1 MLRTAS
7 NRGGLLLAFTVAALL
22 ALPASPARAQDKA
35 AAQGSQI
42 LSSQIQMSREGAA
55 ELKLELRGG
64 RTLDLALDAAGNV
77 RMNGERIGHYDR
89 GDALYSSWRALLS
102 KAMEV
107 PDDKLAALLMDWQ
120 PPQNSVA
127 ERLDRELESVLQ
139 AAPAKTAPA
148 EAAPAAAHAP
158 AAANTPADANAP
170 AAQAGAAGKLQDA
183 RSGEDSIRLLN
194 ERLRALEG
202 AIEDVDPSIDISHGV
217 DPEQLRAQIQREIR
231 DKLRAELRAQVNPVS
246 RSPFRHI
253 WRGLSGIFSTLIVYA
268 ILVGL
273 GFLGVFFGRKYLEG
287 ISDTAR
293 QSTLRSLLVG
303 VAGSFLVLPAW
314 ILGMI
319 ALAISI
325 VGIPL
330 LLVWVPLFPVAVCLA
345 LVVGYLAVAHAGGE
359 ALAER
364 RFDGGD
370 WFKRA
375 NSYYYVVTGVGLL
388 LVLYLAAHIVGM
400 AGPWL
405 DFLRGLLTFF
415 AVVVTWAA
423 FSIGFGAV
431 LISRAGTRPLH
442 KRASASMDADL
453 EEEAHV

>member
-1 MLRTAS
+1 
-7 NRGGLLLAFTVAALL
+7 
-22 ALPASPARAQDKA
+22 
-35 AAQGSQI
+35 
-42 LSSQIQMSREGAA
+42 
-55 ELKLELRGG
+55 
-64 RTLDLALDAAGNV
+64 
-77 RMNGERIGHYDR
+77 MNGERIGHYER
-89 GDALYSSWRALLS
+89 GDALYQSWRALLS

-107 PDDKLAALLMDWQ
+107 PDDKLAPLLMAWQ
-120 PPQNSVA
+120 PPQTSVA
-127 ERLDRELESVLQ
+127 ERLDRELESVLK
-139 AAPAKTAPA
+139 AAPG
-148 EAAPAAAHAP
+148 AAASP
-158 AAANTPADANAP
+158 AAANAPAQANAPAEANAP
-170 AAQAGAAGKLQDA
+170 AADVSPQAAGEGAGDLQQA

-202 AIEDVDPSIDISHGV
+202 ALEDVDPSINISHGV

-231 DKLRAELRAQVNPVS
+231 DKLRGQVHPIA

-253 WRGLSGIFSTLIVYA
+253 WSGISGIFQTLIVYA
-268 ILVGL
+268 IVVGL
-273 GFLGVFFGRKYLEG
+273 GFLGVFFGRKYLEA

-293 QSTLRSLLVG
+293 QATLRSLLVG

-330 LLVWVPLFPVAVCLA
+330 LLVWVPLFPVAVSLA
-345 LVVGYLAVAHAGGE
+345 AIVGYVAVAHAGGE

-375 NSYYYVVTGVGLL
+375 NSYYYVMTGVGLL

-400 AGPWL
+400 GGPWL
-405 DFLRGLLTFF
+405 DFLKGLLTFF
-415 AVVVTWAA
+415 AVVVTVAA

-442 KRASASMDADL
+442 KRASRSMDADL
-453 EEEAHV
+453 EEEPHV

>member
-7 NRGGLLLAFTVAALL
+7 KPGGHLLAFTAAVLL
-22 ALPASPARAQDKA
+22 ALPASPARGQETG
-35 AAQGSQI
+35 AAQASEI

-64 RTLDLALDAAGNV
+64 RTLDLALDETGNV
-77 RMNGERIGHYDR
+77 RMNGERIGRYER
-89 GDALYSSWRALLS
+89 GDALYQSWRALLS

-107 PDDKLAALLMDWQ
+107 PDDKLAALLVSWQ
-120 PPQNSVA
+120 PPQNGVA
-127 ERLDRELESVLQ
+127 QRLDRELESVLQ
-139 AAPAKTAPA
+139 APAGK
-148 EAAPAAAHAP
+148 APAAEAS
-158 AAANTPADANAP
+158 TPADAP
-170 AAQAGAAGKLQDA
+170 AQAKATAQAKHGSADAAAGQSQEA

-194 ERLRALEG
+194 ERLRALQG
-202 AIEDVDPSIDISHGV
+202 ALEDVDPSIDINQGL

-231 DKLRAELRAQVNPVS
+231 NKLRAELRTQVNPIS

-293 QSTLRSLLVG
+293 EATLRSMLVG

-345 LVVGYLAVAHAGGE
+345 AIVGYLAVAHAGGE

-375 NSYYYVVTGVGLL
+375 NSYYYVMTGVGLL
-388 LVLYLAAHIVGM
+388 LVLYLAAHIIGM

-405 DFLRGLLTFF
+405 GFLRGLLTFF

-442 KRASASMDADL
+442 KSGASVDSDL
-453 EEEAHV
+453 QEEARV

>member
-1 MLRTAS
+1 MHRTAS
-7 NRGGLLLAFTVAALL
+7 KPGGHVLAFTAAVLL
-22 ALPASPARAQDKA
+22 ALPASPARAQEKP
-35 AAQGSQI
+35 AAQASQI

-64 RTLDLALDAAGNV
+64 RTLDLALDEAGDV
-77 RMNGERIGHYDR
+77 RMNGERIGRYER
-89 GDALYSSWRALLS
+89 GDALYQSWRALLS

-107 PDDKLAALLMDWQ
+107 PDDKLAAFLVSWQ
-120 PPQNSVA
+120 PPQNGVA
-127 ERLDRELESVLQ
+127 QRLDRELESVLQ
-139 AAPAKTAPA
+139 APA
-148 EAAPAAAHAP
+148 ENAPAAEAS
-158 AAANTPADANAP
+158 TPADAPAQAKTA
-170 AAQAGAAGKLQDA
+170 AAQPKQASADTAAAQSQEA

-194 ERLRALEG
+194 ERLRALQG
-202 AIEDVDPSIDISHGV
+202 ALEDVDPSIDINQGL

-231 DKLRAELRAQVNPVS
+231 DKLRAELRTQVSPIS

-253 WRGLSGIFSTLIVYA
+253 WRGLSGIFSTLIAYA

-293 QSTLRSLLVG
+293 EATLRSMLVG

-330 LLVWVPLFPVAVCLA
+330 LVVWAPLFPVAVCLA
-345 LVVGYLAVAHAGGE
+345 AIVGYLAVAHAGGE

-375 NSYYYVVTGVGLL
+375 NSYYYIMTGVGLL

-405 DFLRGLLTFF
+405 GFLRGLLTFF

-442 KRASASMDADL
+442 KSGATVDSDL

>member
-7 NRGGLLLAFTVAALL
+7 NRGGLLLAFVVAALL
-22 ALPASPARAQDKA
+22 ALPASPACAQEQA
-35 AAQGSQI
+35 ATQGSQI

-64 RTLDLALDAAGNV
+64 RTLDLALDEAGDV
-77 RMNGERIGHYDR
+77 RMNGERIGHYER
-89 GDALYSSWRALLS
+89 GDALYRSWRALLS

-107 PDDKLAALLMDWQ
+107 PDDKLASLLMAWQ

-127 ERLDRELESVLQ
+127 QRLDRELESVLQ
-139 AAPAKTAPA
+139 SAPADAAAPAV
-148 EAAPAAAHAP
+148 
-158 AAANTPADANAP
+158 ANAP
-170 AAQAGAAGKLQDA
+170 AAADAPAAEAKSGPADSMGSGPQKA

-194 ERLRALEG
+194 ERLQALQG
-202 AIEDVDPSIDISHGV
+202 AIEDVDPSIDINHVV
-217 DPEQLRAQIQREIR
+217 DPQQLRAQIQREIR
-231 DKLRAELRAQVNPVS
+231 DKLRAELRGQVNPVS
-246 RSPFRHI
+246 RSPFRHFL
-253 WRGLSGIFSTLIVYA
+253 RGLSGIFSTLIVYA

-293 QSTLRSLLVG
+293 QATLRSLLVG

-345 LVVGYLAVAHAGGE
+345 AIVGYLAVAHASGE

-375 NSYYYVVTGVGLL
+375 NSYYYVMTGVGLL
-388 LVLYLAAHIVGM
+388 LVLYLAAHIIGM

-405 DFLRGLLTFF
+405 GFLQGLLTFF
-415 AVVVTWAA
+415 SVVVTWAA

-442 KRASASMDADL
+442 KRASASVDADL